1 MSKDAIEISVNGNK
15 TDTVRNTP
23 KASMRPS
30 NDSKRTAPT
39 WSSLSRQADTSGNW
53 QACLTTPR
61 SPTIAAVRTLSIT
74 SPDLLGVRAKTDA
87 LDAKILALYGLKNDL
102 KPIPPP
108 EPIAEKGRQ
117 WLKMRA
123 DAVKTIVQYANRE
136 HHLEDQ
142 EMEETTDE
150 IVQFMEKKRDKAC

>member
-1 MSKDAIEISVNGNK
+1 MVVFEPTGGYERKLASLLADAEIAYHRCHPNFVHHF
-15 TDTVRNTP
+15 
-23 KASMRPS
+23 A
-30 NDSKRTAPT
+30 
-39 WSSLSRQADTSGNW
+39 
-53 QACLTTPR
+53 R
-61 SPTIAAVRTLSIT
+61 S
-74 SPDLLGVRAKTDA
+74 LGVRAKTDA

-108 EPIAEKGRQ
+108 EPIAEMGRQ